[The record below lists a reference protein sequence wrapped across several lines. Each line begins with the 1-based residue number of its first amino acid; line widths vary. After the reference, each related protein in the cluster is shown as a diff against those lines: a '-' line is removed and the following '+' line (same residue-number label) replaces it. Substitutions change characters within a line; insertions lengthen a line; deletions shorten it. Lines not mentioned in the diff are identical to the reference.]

1 MTPAWQGPPGEKE
14 SPCLRHLGASAPHRG
29 RAGRRGS
36 PEDSGA
42 RSPPHGAW
50 HGVSPSTS
58 GSLRETVQE
67 LARSTPTRGSVSGLD
82 RAGCRQ
88 SWQGSGAFCPTGSR
102 ASPLAR
108 GDSPTPKLPV
118 QRRPCRIRE
127 GGDWGR
133 GRPAWAL
140 LLWGPRSL
148 EGPGLQGRGWA
159 LAGGRVDGALPGPQA
174 EPSAAW
180 AHPLPLTRLGT
191 CAGPRDSTSQPRVP
205 CLWDGSGGS
214 I

>member
-108 GDSPTPKLPV
+108 GDSPTPNSLSRGAPAGSGKAGTGAGDAPLGLSCSGDPGV
-118 QRRPCRIRE
+118 WRAQVFRGGGGLWLVDGWTVLFLVLRPN
-127 GGDWGR
+127 
-133 GRPAWAL
+133 PL
-140 LLWGPRSL
+140 Q
-148 EGPGLQGRGWA
+148 PGL
-159 LAGGRVDGALPGPQA
+159 
-174 EPSAAW
+174 
-180 AHPLPLTRLGT
+180 T
-191 CAGPRDSTSQPRVP
+191 P
-205 CLWDGSGGS
+205 CP
-214 I
+214 